1 MTGKHLKGFLA
12 VGVRIHIG
20 ISDLYLMDMPAGST
34 NPVCLKESFMFE
46 FANGEETNS
55 ATPLGPMDDYR
66 DVRIDSKLKSRKM
79 EVGDTM
85 TFIYD
90 YSSDWSRK
98 VKLVEIL

>member
-1 MTGKHLKGFLA
+1 MKYHFRAGRGKN
-12 VGVRIHIG
+12 II
-20 ISDLYLMDMPAGST
+20 ISDTKTFEDLGFAI
-34 NPVCLKESFMFE
+34 LKEYHITPDHLFMFE

-55 ATPLGPMDDYR
+55 ATLHGPMDDYR

-79 EVGDTM
+79 EVGETM